1 MARLGDELTPE
12 EVQLQ
17 IGNLRR
23 LRSQRLDQAGDVQSI
38 NELIADLMNQLE
50 VLYVAVNSDG
60 TKPQAVVPDGFYPSS
75 PSSRG

>member
-60 TKPQAVVPDGFYPSS
+60 TRPQASVSDGFYPSS
-75 PSSRG
+75 PTSR